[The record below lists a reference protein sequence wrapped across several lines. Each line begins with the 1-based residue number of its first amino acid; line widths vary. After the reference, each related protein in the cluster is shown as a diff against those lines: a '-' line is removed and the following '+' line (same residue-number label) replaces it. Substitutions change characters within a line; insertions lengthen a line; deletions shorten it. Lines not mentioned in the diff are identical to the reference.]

1 MIVSK
6 AVCRSSGMT
15 LILAS
20 LLSAGAGLLE
30 NGDFSKPAPGDA
42 AAPAGWTIP
51 AGGHWARSETGGPDG
66 GSCLR
71 YSAGAVAAEPVQG
84 SCDFLTPGGWYEL
97 KASARS
103 SGQLTPVLRLFDQNL
118 QRELTRLVI
127 PPRKQWTSGAVH
139 FRAETANI
147 SVQIAAD
154 PQHFQGVGTP
164 AGQVWIARVEVLP
177 ATRAGPAT
185 VPDLGENLARGRP
198 YTMTK
203 PTYRLCMDP
212 EDSTQLT
219 DGVYTQGHF
228 WTRKTTVGWGGRRPA
243 LITIDLG
250 RDQPIKGLSC
260 STAAGVADV
269 HLPARILVFVSPDGQ
284 LWHESGNLVRLHQQ
298 HSVLPEYGEYATC
311 RLWTDRLGTHGRYI
325 ALYVE
330 PEATYT
336 FLDEIEVYRGD
347 EALLAASYP
356 RAGTADL
363 EGSLDG
369 RRVLDLIQAQF
380 RRDLAAVQADIAALP
395 TGLRADFAARATAL
409 TDAIGDM
416 PPVAM
421 AGFRAV
427 LPMTDLERDI
437 FKLQAAVWRAAKKPA
452 LRLWTNHRWDP
463 LAPAGEPEEGSPS
476 PVVDV
481 HMMGNEYRAGVF
493 NLSNAAGHDLRVSLR
508 VTGLPNGPNPEY
520 AKVHEVQHV
529 GTLRFTS
536 VAAALPEAKLV
547 GGDYVVTI
555 PSGMTRQVWLSFG
568 RDVPGAGT
576 YSGQVEIRGAAA
588 GPSAVPV
595 RLHVY
600 PLRFPDE
607 TSLCVG
613 GWSYSNCDTQYGL
626 NPRNREALVA
636 HLQAHFVNAPWATSA
651 ALPHGTYDEAG
662 QVLTTPDTAN
672 FDRFVELWPN
682 AKMYMVFLAVQKAFG
697 GSPIGTDGFSAKV
710 GNWAHF
716 WAEHMRS
723 SGLRPSQLGLLIHDE
738 PHDKGAYDVIT
749 AWAQAIEAAEP
760 ELVTWE
766 DPQPTENKECLEMFG
781 SVDVLCPYRN
791 PFLSRDQ
798 WYRDLFLEQQRQ
810 GRELWFYNA
819 DGPARS
825 FDPFSFYLLQE
836 WHAFK
841 IGAKGSCFWAFA
853 DSGRDKKR
861 RTISCW
867 NEYPAAGNGPY
878 CPVYLDE
885 TSVTA
890 AKYMEAI
897 REGIEDYEYLTMLR
911 TRVGALRDRGVSGN
925 RLAAA
930 EELLTTACDRVLAG
944 ETGANYRWDETKDR
958 TVADAVRIEILRELS
973 ALAEL

>member
-1 MIVSK
+1 MITPK
-6 AVCRSSGMT
+6 TACLSSGIA

-20 LLSAGAGLLE
+20 LLSADAGLLE
-30 NGDFSKPAPGDA
+30 NGDFSQPAPGNA
-42 AAPAGWTIP
+42 AAPAGWTMP
-51 AGGHWARSETGGPDG
+51 AGGQWARSGTGGPDG

-71 YSAGAVAAEPVQG
+71 YDAGYIAAKPVRRD
-84 SCDFLTPGGWYEL
+84 CDFLTPGGWYEL
-97 KASARS
+97 KAMARS

-118 QRELTRLVI
+118 QRELTTLVI
-127 PPRKQWTSGAVH
+127 PPKKQWTSAAVR

-147 SVQIAAD
+147 SVEIAAD
-154 PQHFQGVGTP
+154 PQHFQEIRTP

-177 ATRAGPAT
+177 AVGADTAG
-185 VPDLGENLARGRP
+185 VPDLGENLALGKP

-203 PTYRLCMDP
+203 PSYRLCMDP
-212 EDSTQLT
+212 EDSIQLT

-260 STAAGVADV
+260 NTAAGVADV

-284 LWHESGNLVRLHQQ
+284 LWYESGNLVRLHQQ
-298 HSVLPEYGEYATC
+298 HSALPEYGEYATC
-311 RLWTDRLGTHGRYI
+311 RLWTDKLKTHGRYI

-330 PEATYT
+330 PGASYT

-347 EALLAASYP
+347 EALLAKSYP
-356 RAGTADL
+356 REGAADL
-363 EGSLDG
+363 ETSLEE
-369 RRVLDLIQAQF
+369 RRIADLIKSQF
-380 RRDLAAVQADIAALP
+380 MRDLAAVKADIAPLPAALQA
-395 TGLRADFAARATAL
+395 GFVARAAAL
-409 TDAIGDM
+409 TDAIKDM
-416 PPVAM
+416 PPVSM

-427 LPMTDLERDI
+427 LPMTDLERDV

-452 LRLWTNHRWDP
+452 LRLWSNHRWDP
-463 LAPAGEPEEGSPS
+463 LAPSEEPEAASPS
-476 PVVDV
+476 PGIDV
-481 HMMGNEYRAGVF
+481 HMMRNEYRAGVF
-493 NLSNAAGHDLRVSLR
+493 NLSNALDHELRVSLR
-508 VTGLPNGPNPEY
+508 LTGLPNGPNPDY
-520 AKVHEVQHV
+520 VKVHEVQHV

-536 VAAALPEAKLV
+536 VAAALPEATLT
-547 GGDYVVTI
+547 GSDYVVTI

-568 RDVPGAGT
+568 RDVPEAGT
-576 YSGQVEIRGAAA
+576 YSGQVEIRGARIS
-588 GPSAVPV
+588 PSEVPV

-600 PLRFPDE
+600 PLQFPDK
-607 TSLCVG
+607 TNLCVG
-613 GWSYSNCDTQYGL
+613 GWSYTNNETQYGL
-626 NPRNREALVA
+626 TAENRQAVVA

-651 ALPHGTYDEAG
+651 ALPRGSHNEAG
-662 QVLTTPDTAN
+662 QMLTTPDTTN
-672 FDRFVELWPN
+672 FDRFVKLWPD
-682 AKMYMVFLAVQKAFG
+682 AKMYMVFLAVKREFG
-697 GSPIGTDGFSAKV
+697 GSRIGTDAFNVKV

-716 WAEHMRS
+716 WAEHMRN

-738 PHDKGAYDVIT
+738 PHDKEAYDTIT
-749 AWAQAIEAAEP
+749 AWARAIEAAEP

-766 DPQPTENKECLEMFG
+766 DPQPKENKECLEMFA

-791 PFLSRDQ
+791 PFLARDQ

-825 FDPFSFYLLQE
+825 FDPFSFYLMQQ

-853 DSGRDKKR
+853 DSGRDKAR

-878 CPVYLDE
+878 CPIYLDE

-897 REGIEDYEYLTMLR
+897 REGIEDYEYLTMLKR
-911 TRVGALRDRGVSGN
+911 RVGELRKQGVSGD
-925 RLAAA
+925 RLVAA
-930 EELLTTACDRVLAG
+930 EKLLATACDRVLAG
-944 ETGANYRWDETKDR
+944 ENGANYRWDETKDR
-958 TVADAVRIEILRELS
+958 TVADAVRIEILQALT